1 MRKHDEYI
9 VELGKILRSLRQ
21 KKGLTLEEAEEV
33 ADIDWKWLQKVE
45 QGKKDIQLSSIITL
59 CTGYKIQ
66 PATLF
71 KKLKIRL

>member
-33 ADIDWKWLQKVE
+33 ADIDWEMASKS
-45 QGKKDIQLSSIITL
+45 G
-59 CTGYKIQ
+59 
-66 PATLF
+66 A
-71 KKLKIRL
+71 R